1 MPINIPDDEVDGEKD
16 TDDDQD
22 DDAQSCSSYGSIPI
36 HEIFGSDDDE
46 VITNK
51 VHDSERLHQPDI
63 HQCAESDCPQNQQ
76 EQCRIEPQL
85 SDSESQVSQHRIE
98 PQLNEN
104 ETRHSQH
111 RIEPQLDENETR
123 HSQHR
128 IEPQLDE
135 NETPHSQH
143 RIEPQL
149 NENETRHSQH
159 RIEPQLKE
167 NETRHSQHRI
177 EPQLKENEAQHS
189 QLEQIEQQL
198 HEIEAQHSQNQT
210 DRYGYALVMDNVDKN
225 VRPSY
230 QRNNKGTKSYHF
242 THSYAVKNRID
253 ISKLSDDPPGAVLSP
268 DTILP
273 NAQDVKTLKE
283 EFEILVSRYVYL
295 YMFDSF
301 IKTNVMY

>member
-85 SDSESQVSQHRIE
+85 SDSE
-98 PQLNEN
+98 
-104 ETRHSQH
+104 
-111 RIEPQLDENETR
+111 
-123 HSQHR
+123 
-128 IEPQLDE
+128 
-135 NETPHSQH
+135 
-143 RIEPQL
+143 
-149 NENETRHSQH
+149 
-159 RIEPQLKE
+159 
-167 NETRHSQHRI
+167 TRHSQHRI

-198 HEIEAQHSQNQT
+198 HDIEAQHSQNQT

>member
-1 MPINIPDDEVDGEKD
+1 M
-16 TDDDQD
+16 
-22 DDAQSCSSYGSIPI
+22 
-36 HEIFGSDDDE
+36 
-46 VITNK
+46 
-51 VHDSERLHQPDI
+51 
-63 HQCAESDCPQNQQ
+63 
-76 EQCRIEPQL
+76 
-85 SDSESQVSQHRIE
+85 
-98 PQLNEN
+98 
-104 ETRHSQH
+104 
-111 RIEPQLDENETR
+111 
-123 HSQHR
+123 
-128 IEPQLDE
+128 
-135 NETPHSQH
+135 
-143 RIEPQL
+143 
-149 NENETRHSQH
+149 
-159 RIEPQLKE
+159 
-167 NETRHSQHRI
+167 
-177 EPQLKENEAQHS
+177 KENEAQHS

-198 HEIEAQHSQNQT
+198 HDIEAQHSQNQT